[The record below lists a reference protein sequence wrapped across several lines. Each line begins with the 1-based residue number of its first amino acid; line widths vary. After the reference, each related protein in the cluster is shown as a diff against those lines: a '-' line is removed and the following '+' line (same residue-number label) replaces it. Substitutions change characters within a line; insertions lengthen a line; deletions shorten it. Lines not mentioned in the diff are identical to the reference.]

1 MKFNP
6 ARMSRNAKLGG
17 PVCVLGLIAA
27 FAGSPYKGS
36 KVTLDTAK
44 LADIA
49 QREVD
54 HAKPVELADWII
66 EGKSDYR

>member
-27 FAGSPYKGS
+27 FAGSPYRGASGS
-36 KVTLDTAK
+36 PENLPFSFQFLESTTY
-44 LADIA
+44 
-49 QREVD
+49 E
-54 HAKPVELADWII
+54 
-66 EGKSDYR
+66 